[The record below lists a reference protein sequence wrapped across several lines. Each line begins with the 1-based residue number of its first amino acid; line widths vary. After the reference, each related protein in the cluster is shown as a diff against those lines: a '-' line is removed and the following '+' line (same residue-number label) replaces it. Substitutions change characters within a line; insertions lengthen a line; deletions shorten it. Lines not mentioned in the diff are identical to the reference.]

1 MAPAWR
7 SAPEI
12 FPLCHFVAFLRQMLR
27 DRSEQGMAALL
38 GPTWQHLHVL
48 LPELAPAH
56 PADEGLEAPHAFEVM
71 AAVVDVL
78 VRERPLVLA
87 VDDAQWAD
95 QSTLQLLRF
104 LSKANLRQPL
114 LLVVAYRG
122 EELPVDPP
130 RRKAFE
136 ELSRSADDVVTVSP
150 LSVDQ
155 VATLV
160 DHIGV
165 ELSPSSR
172 TRLQQRCGG
181 LPFLVEELVS
191 AENEGITRGIPRRVR
206 DVVRL
211 RLGALSEDGQLV
223 VAVVAV
229 AARPLH
235 HRVLESTAH
244 LPTRRLPWGPGARTD
259 PAWPVPPAVP
269 GWFDYF
275 PDV

>member
-1 MAPAWR
+1 MTRTVVSPDLVGREAQLGRLDEALSRAEVGLPGTVLLPGEAGVGKTRLLREFLAVARDRGATALLGACVEISAGDLPFVPFR
-7 SAPEI
+7 S
-12 FPLCHFVAFLRQMLR
+12 VLRQMLR

-122 EELPVDPP
+122 EELPADPP

-191 AENEGITRGIPRRVR
+191 AENEGITRGIP
-206 DVVRL
+206 
-211 RLGALSEDGQLV
+211 GGSG
-223 VAVVAV
+223 
-229 AARPLH
+229 
-235 HRVLESTAH
+235 T
-244 LPTRRLPWGPGARTD
+244 WCG
-259 PAWPVPPAVP
+259 
-269 GWFDYF
+269 
-275 PDV
+275 

>member
-1 MAPAWR
+1 
-7 SAPEI
+7 
-12 FPLCHFVAFLRQMLR
+12 MLR

-56 PADEGLEAPHAFEVM
+56 PGDEGLEAPHAFEVM

-122 EELPVDPP
+122 EELPADPP

-172 TRLQQRCGG
+172 TRLQQRCGNG
-181 LPFLVEELVS
+181 GS
-191 AENEGITRGIPRRVR
+191 RAESP
-206 DVVRL
+206 
-211 RLGALSEDGQLV
+211 A
-223 VAVVAV
+223 
-229 AARPLH
+229 
-235 HRVLESTAH
+235 
-244 LPTRRLPWGPGARTD
+244 GPGRGAAEAGRPFRRRTARRTD

-269 GWFDYF
+269 GWSDYF